1 MVEENHDYKIVRAS
15 AENIGDLSRL
25 FKESRDLEISVD
37 YLKRKYN
44 TSYTGKTYFAHFAY
58 ASDGSPAAFFCLFPC
73 FIRIDGEKKLAGQ
86 SADIITHKDHQRK
99 GLFGILGKA
108 TEELAKNEGMNYL
121 FAFPNSNSFP
131 GFSRSLK
138 WHHTG
143 NFHLYILPANGIP
156 FYRILHK
163 LRLGFFYSIWKNI
176 ILRFYQTKDASFT
189 GADFC
194 TEKNV
199 CWRDISFT
207 SYKKYNNSFICQLNG
222 FKVWAKI
229 DGSLIVGDISELVNN
244 SSSIIPEISKLCR
257 KLGLD
262 NFQIE
267 VTDGSYYDQILK
279 KNYPFVEGVPIVFKN
294 LNNTNE
300 KLSLTYSGVDADVF

>member
-1 MVEENHDYKIVRAS
+1 
-15 AENIGDLSRL
+15 L
-25 FKESRDLEISVD
+25 
-37 YLKRKYN
+37 YLKRKYD
-44 TSYTGKTYFAHFAY
+44 TSYTGKSYFAHFAY

-73 FIRIDGEKKLAGQ
+73 FVRINGEKILAGQ

-131 GFSRSLK
+131 GFSRSLN

-143 NFHLYILPANGIP
+143 NFRLYILPAKGIP
-156 FYRILHK
+156 LYRILHK
-163 LRLGFFYSIWKNI
+163 LKLGFFYKVWKKI
-176 ILRFYQTKDASFT
+176 ILQFYKPKEDGFT
-189 GADFC
+189 GADFS
-194 TEKNV
+194 THKNV
-199 CWRDISFT
+199 CWRDNSFM
-207 SYKKYNNSFICQLNG
+207 SYKKYNNSFVCQLDG

-229 DGSLIVGDISELVNN
+229 DGSLIIGDISELVNN
-244 SSSIIPEISKLCR
+244 STSIISEISKLCR

-262 NFQIE
+262 SFQIE
-267 VTDGSYYDQILK
+267 VTEGSYYDQILK
-279 KNYPFVEGVPIVFKN
+279 NDYSFTEGVPIVFKN

-300 KLSLTYSGVDADVF
+300 KLSLTYSGADADVF